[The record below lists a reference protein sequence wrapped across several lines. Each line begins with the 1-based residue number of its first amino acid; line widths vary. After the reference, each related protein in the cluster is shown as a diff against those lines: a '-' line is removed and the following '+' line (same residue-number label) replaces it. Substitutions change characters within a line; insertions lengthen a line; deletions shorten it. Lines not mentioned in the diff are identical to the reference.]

1 MTTIC
6 LLLLLFTTIASGVEL
21 TFELPD
27 NQKQCFHEEIK
38 KGDEST
44 IDFQVLDGGNYDVDA
59 TLEGPNGQIL
69 FNGVKK
75 QADTY
80 TWTANEGGI
89 YTLCFSNEFST
100 FTHKLIY
107 IDFEVGDEKPLPGLE
122 NHPQLTKVET
132 NAENIHEHMKTV
144 VDYQTHHRLMEAK
157 GRHYAEELNQ
167 RVMYY
172 SIGETIVIFIIALGQ
187 VFVLRSFFSDKK

>member
-1 MTTIC
+1 MNPIC
-6 LLLLLFTTIASGVEL
+6 LALLLCTSIASGVEL

-44 IDFQVLDGGNYDVDA
+44 IDFQVLDGGNYDIDA

-69 FNGVKK
+69 FTGVKK

-80 TWTANEGGI
+80 TWKADQGGVF
-89 YTLCFSNEFST
+89 TLCFSNEFST
-100 FTHKLIY
+100 FTHKLVY
-107 IDFEVGDEKPLPGLE
+107 LDFEVGDEKPLPGLE
-122 NHPQLTKVET
+122 NHPTLTKVET
-132 NAENIHEHMKTV
+132 SSENMHEHLKTI

-157 GRHYAEELNQ
+157 GRHFAEELNV

-172 SIGETIVIFIIALGQ
+172 SIGETLVVILIGLAQ